1 MDVIDRSA
9 RVGDIA
15 RTWPE
20 TMRISSQY
28 QLDLCCD
35 GAHSL
40 EFVAQRHGLDLSR
53 MPAELSESLK
63 RNAQQSK

>member
-28 QLDLCCD
+28 QLDLCCG

-53 MPAELSESLK
+53 LPAELSESLK
-63 RNAQQSK
+63 RNAQQPK